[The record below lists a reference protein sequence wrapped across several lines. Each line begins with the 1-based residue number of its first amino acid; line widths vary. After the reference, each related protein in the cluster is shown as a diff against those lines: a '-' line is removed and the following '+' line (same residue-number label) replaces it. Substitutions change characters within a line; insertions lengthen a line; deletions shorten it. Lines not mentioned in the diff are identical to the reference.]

1 MLNDVGK
8 VLHLTKWKEVKTMKT
23 LEQYQ
28 ALEKKSR
35 ERAERIRIK
44 NSLYVLK
51 AKLAKI
57 EVSEKEIDDY
67 INTHK

>member
-1 MLNDVGK
+1 
-8 VLHLTKWKEVKTMKT
+8 MKT